1 MEGENVTAIE
11 LKHQANLQR
20 WAEAIQECRSS
31 GVSVKA
37 WCERQGITTT
47 TYYRWE
53 RTVLS
58 KAEGLQ
64 QAPARVSFAELP
76 TPKQM
81 QRSVAQ
87 QVATLRY
94 KEVSLD
100 IYPGMDADTMQMLMT
115 ALRTC

>member
-1 MEGENVTAIE
+1 MTAIE

-37 WCERQGITTT
+37 WCETQGITTT

-53 RTVLS
+53 RAVLS
-58 KAEGLQ
+58 KVDGLQ
-64 QAPARVSFAELP
+64 QAAARVSFAELP
-76 TPKQM
+76 APAQM
-81 QRSVAQ
+81 QRTVVQ

-94 KEVSLD
+94 REVSLD
-100 IYPGMDADTMQMLMT
+100 VYAGMDAETMQILMT

>member
-1 MEGENVTAIE
+1 MTAIE
-11 LKHQANLQR
+11 LKHEANLQR

-37 WCERQGITTT
+37 WCATQGITTT

-53 RTVLS
+53 RAVLS
-58 KAEGLQ
+58 KVDGLQ
-64 QAPARVSFAELP
+64 QVPARVSFAELP
-76 TPKQM
+76 TPIQM
-81 QRSVAQ
+81 RGSVAQ

-100 IYPGMDADTMQMLMT
+100 VYPGMDADTLQVILSV
-115 ALRTC
+115 LRIC

>member
-1 MEGENVTAIE
+1 MTATE
-11 LKHQANLQR
+11 LKHQANMHR
-20 WAEAIQECRSS
+20 WAEAVQECRSS

-37 WCERQGITTT
+37 WCETQGITTT

-53 RTVLS
+53 RAVLS
-58 KAEGLQ
+58 EVDALQ
-64 QAPARVSFAELP
+64 QGPTRVQFAEVP

-87 QVATLRY
+87 QVATLRC

-100 IYPGMDADTMQMLMT
+100 IYPGMDAETLQLIMSVM
-115 ALRTC
+115 RSC

>member
-1 MEGENVTAIE
+1 MTAIE

-20 WAEAIQECRSS
+20 WAQAIQECRSS

-37 WCERQGITTT
+37 WCETQGITTT

-53 RTVLS
+53 RAVLS
-58 KAEGLQ
+58 KVDGLQ

-81 QRSVAQ
+81 QQSVVQ

-94 KEVSLD
+94 KEFSMD
-100 IYPGMDADTMQMLMT
+100 IYPGMDAETMQILMT
-115 ALRTC
+115 VLRTC

>member
-1 MEGENVTAIE
+1 MTAIE

-31 GVSVKA
+31 GLSVKA
-37 WCERQGITTT
+37 WCETEGITTT

-53 RTVLS
+53 RAVLS
-58 KAEGLQ
+58 KAEGMQ
-64 QAPARVSFAELP
+64 QAAARISFAELP
-76 TPKQM
+76 AASQV
-81 QRSVAQ
+81 QRTATQ

-100 IYPGMDADTMQMLMT
+100 IYSGMGTDMLQFIIS
-115 ALRTC
+115 ALRIC